1 MEVTAVFN
9 PGSRGE
15 PIGLCQK
22 IILSDGKEVFLRDS
36 LPREQRRGAAG
47 LRPGEAVD

>member
-1 MEVTAVFN
+1 MEVTAHFN

-22 IILSDGKEVFLRDS
+22 IILPDGKEVFQRDN
-36 LPREQRRGAAG
+36 LPANLRRGAAG
-47 LRPGEAVD
+47 LVVD